1 MKNAQEIIT
10 SVLAIC
16 LLTYFVY
23 TGSTTIKPETQIE
36 TINSTGGIYLVEGE
50 YQNRAFELSNNGE
63 VKLIQDMIKE
73 YNAMNIENTVL
84 FFDDTVKF
92 HAMDGKTHNLTHNDF
107 IESFENIDSISWIA
121 KAIIP
126 LHIVETDSS
135 TATIVHSTEKRYY
148 KNGEIWE
155 KELIEIF
162 GINNSKITWCRQFGQ
177 DIPSDENN

>member
-1 MKNAQEIIT
+1 
-10 SVLAIC
+10 
-16 LLTYFVY
+16 
-23 TGSTTIKPETQIE
+23 
-36 TINSTGGIYLVEGE
+36 
-50 YQNRAFELSNNGE
+50 
-63 VKLIQDMIKE
+63 MIKE